1 MLTIVVPLREEF
13 NDDTQMFEVV
23 ESFELELEHSLAS
36 LSKWEQ
42 SFEKPFL
49 GPDEKTSEET
59 LAYITMMIRTP
70 KTPPEV
76 FARLSAANFTDI
88 NNYINAKM
96 TATWFREDQNQ
107 RPGRDVITAEI
118 IYHWMIHYNVW
129 LDAEHWHLN
138 KLLTLIRVCNEKTK
152 PPKKMN
158 RRQQIAERQ
167 RLNAERLAKNGGRG

>member
-1 MLTIVVPLREEF
+1 MLTISVPLAEVF
-13 NDDTQMFEVV
+13 NDDTQMFEVS

-49 GPDEKTSEET
+49 GPNEKTSEET
-59 LAYITMMIRTP
+59 LAYIMMMVRTP
-70 KTPPEV
+70 KTPPEI
-76 FARLSAANFTDI
+76 FARLSESNFAEI
-88 NNYINAKM
+88 NRYINAKM
-96 TATWFREDQNQ
+96 TATWFREEPNQ
-107 RPGRDVITAEI
+107 RAGRDIITAEV

-129 LDAEHWHLN
+129 LEAEHWHLN
-138 KLLTLIRVCNEKTK
+138 KLLTLIRVCNEKNK
-152 PPKKMN
+152 PQKKMN